1 MASDIT
7 NIKWIEAHFD
17 KHAKFVISKIRESNI
32 SLSKK
37 STSNVS
43 DLVYPIVNLIDF
55 WLDGSDTFLAN
66 KTIDEIHLI
75 YSEQYKLNKEKFT
88 TFSYIETNEVI
99 IDYRKN
105 ELGYYWVD
113 LDCYYSAEMLFRLNN
128 CGRVNSYQNF
138 LELREYDDTNFN
150 NSKVAIVISNSGFI
164 NQIRGD
170 YNTKPDMIYRN
181 FIYDLLLNYKKLKGF
196 NFLFGKEIDFTHLD
210 LTKEQLYNLK
220 RIRPELFSL
229 I

>member
-17 KHAKFVISKIRESNI
+17 KHAKFLISKIRESNI

-37 STSNVS
+37 STRNVS
-43 DLVYPIVNLIDF
+43 DLVYPIANLIDF
-55 WLDGSDTFLAN
+55 EFNGDSKFLSN
-66 KTIDEIHLI
+66 KTIDEIHLL
-75 YSEQYKLNKEKFT
+75 YSEWYMLYKKTFT
-88 TFSYIETNEVI
+88 TFNYIETNEVI

-113 LDCYYSAEMLFRLNN
+113 LNCYYSAEMLFRLNN

-150 NSKVAIVISNSGFI
+150 NSKVAIVINNDGFI

-170 YNTKPDMIYRN
+170 YNMKPDMLYKN
-181 FIYDLLLNYKKLKGF
+181 FIYDLFLNYKKLKGF
-196 NFLFGKEIDFTHLD
+196 NFLSGKEIDFTHLD
-210 LTKEQLYNLK
+210 LTKDQLYNLK
-220 RIRPELFSL
+220 IIRPELFSL

>member
-17 KHAKFVISKIRESNI
+17 KHAKFLISKIRESNI

-37 STSNVS
+37 STRNVS
-43 DLVYPIVNLIDF
+43 DLVYPIANLIDF
-55 WLDGSDTFLAN
+55 EFNGDSKFLSN
-66 KTIDEIHLI
+66 KTIDEIHLL
-75 YSEQYKLNKEKFT
+75 YSEWYMLYKKTFT
-88 TFSYIETNEVI
+88 TFNYIETNEVI

-113 LDCYYSAEMLFRLNN
+113 LNCYYSAEMLFRLNN

-150 NSKVAIVISNSGFI
+150 NSKVAIVINNDGFI

-170 YNTKPDMIYRN
+170 YNMKPDMIYKN
-181 FIYDLLLNYKKLKGF
+181 FIYDLFLNYKKLKGF
-196 NFLFGKEIDFTHLD
+196 NFLSGKEIDFTHLD
-210 LTKEQLYNLK
+210 LTKDQLYNLK
-220 RIRPELFSL
+220 IIRPELFSL